1 MYIYSGSG
9 RISPTVNPLPASTK
23 YLDPVCITRKILSAN
38 TILLLPSIRNLTID
52 YYMIYVCKYPRILP
66 LDDICL

>member
-38 TILLLPSIRNLTID
+38 TILLLPSIRIS
-52 YYMIYVCKYPRILP
+52 YYRLLY
-66 LDDICL
+66 DICL